1 MQQEKRKTIT
11 IQPLDVSKKFTA
23 FSNDLIDHIMPRV
36 SPSAWKVLTVILRQT
51 LGWLDRKTG
60 SRKEWDEISY
70 SQFMKRTGIGSS
82 GTIRRALEELLE
94 LGYIRRRPAVG
105 IGGRLKRQRLFD
117 LLRLRSAVPE

>member
-105 IGGRLKRQRLFD
+105 IGGRPKRQRLFD